1 MDLSSSFLDPS
12 WLWFKTFG
20 QRSLFK
26 IQICHDRSRLYPCT
40 LTSLD
45 RNKTRVIFMSVW
57 SVQPIDS
64 MGISIDWFPLI
75 VPAVAKIAKLVY
87 SSNNYGL
94 WVHDNPITS
103 NYYSIWRAICCFLF
117 FSRQVFDFLGGF
129 LVLCFPVS
137 LLFCF
142 SALCFSASLLS
153 LLLCF
158 SCFSAFPASLAYS
171 DFLLFPFP
179 ASVPFCF
186 SVFPASLRFYFFAL
200 LLLLSTFSFLRSCV
214 FAALLPAPLLLCF
227 LSFCLFVFHFL
238 LLYSVLFVS

>member
-1 MDLSSSFLDPS
+1 
-12 WLWFKTFG
+12 
-20 QRSLFK
+20 
-26 IQICHDRSRLYPCT
+26 
-40 LTSLD
+40 
-45 RNKTRVIFMSVW
+45 MSVW

-117 FSRQVFDFLGGF
+117 FSRQVLIFWVGSWFYAFLF
-129 LVLCFPVS
+129 
-137 LLFCF
+137 
-142 SALCFSASLLS
+142 LCFSAFLLS
-153 LLLCF
+153 AFLLLCF
-158 SCFSAFPASLAYS
+158 HCFSAFPASLLFCFSAYS

>member
-1 MDLSSSFLDPS
+1 
-12 WLWFKTFG
+12 
-20 QRSLFK
+20 
-26 IQICHDRSRLYPCT
+26 
-40 LTSLD
+40 
-45 RNKTRVIFMSVW
+45 MSVW

-103 NYYSIWRAICCFLF
+103 NYYSIWRAMCFCFLF
-117 FSRQVFDFLGGF
+117 FSRQVLIFWVGSWFYAFLF
-129 LVLCFPVS
+129 L
-137 LLFCF
+137 CF

-158 SCFSAFPASLAYS
+158 SCFSAYS

-186 SVFPASLRFYFFAL
+186 SVFPASLRFYFCAL
-200 LLLLSTFSFLRSCV
+200 LLLLFYFFFSSVMRFCCSTSCSFASLLPVFLSLCLSFSF
-214 FAALLPAPLLLCF
+214 AL
-227 LSFCLFVFHFL
+227 FC
-238 LLYSVLFVS
+238 SVCILNETLERP

>member
-1 MDLSSSFLDPS
+1 
-12 WLWFKTFG
+12 
-20 QRSLFK
+20 
-26 IQICHDRSRLYPCT
+26 
-40 LTSLD
+40 
-45 RNKTRVIFMSVW
+45 MSVW

-117 FSRQVFDFLGGF
+117 FSRQVLIFGWVPGSMLSCFSAFLLF
-129 LVLCFPVS
+129 CS

-142 SALCFSASLLS
+142 SAFIASLLF

-158 SCFSAFPASLAYS
+158 SCFSAYS

-200 LLLLSTFSFLRSCV
+200 LLLLSTFSFLRSCG